1 MNTRDIA
8 KLFGGQTAL
17 AKLVGIQQ
25 SAVAYW
31 VKSNS
36 IPSKWH
42 AQLLEL
48 ALSHGI
54 ELQAADLIQG
64 GVDASTIKNAQEPSG
79 ETKQKDEGGTLMPR
93 SDLNTP
99 AADEI
104 PANSSRFLFYA
115 GSDGAVKVQV
125 VVANETVWASQRGMS
140 EIFGVDVTTI
150 NYHLKNI
157 YQTGELDRAAT
168 IGNFPIVQNEGGRQV
183 ERNTIEFYNLDVI
196 ISVGYRV
203 NSLQATQFRK
213 WATTILRDFL
223 IKGFALDDDR
233 LKQGN
238 QLFGKDYFDDLLERI
253 REIRASERR
262 FHQKITDI
270 YSQCSIDYDKNSP
283 ISYQFYAHVQDK
295 LHFAIHG
302 NTSAELIAKRADA
315 SKPHM
320 GLTTFKNAKTRGKVT
335 KQDVIVGKNYLK
347 ETEMDGLNRL
357 VSMYLDY
364 AENFARRQISMKMQD
379 WSDKLNDFLRFNA
392 YPVLESYGNTKRETA
407 EKRAFSEYEKFRVV
421 QDKEFKSDF
430 DRIVDEVRINK
441 KLPKS

>member
-17 AKLVGIQQ
+17 ARLVGIQQ
-25 SAVAYW
+25 SAIAYW

-42 AQLLEL
+42 AQLLDL
-48 ALSHGI
+48 ASSHGVD
-54 ELQAADLIQG
+54 LQAADLIQG
-64 GVDASTIKNAQEPSG
+64 GVDALIINNRQGADDVLASVVERNAPG
-79 ETKQKDEGGTLMPR
+79 LDTMPA
-93 SDLNTP
+93 S
-99 AADEI
+99 
-104 PANSSRFLFYA
+104 NSHFLFYA
-115 GSDGAVKVQV
+115 SSDGTVKVQV
-125 VVANETVWASQRGMS
+125 VVGNETVWASQKGMA
-140 EIFGVDVTTI
+140 EIFGVDVRTI
-150 NYHLKNI
+150 NEHLQNI
-157 YQTGELDRAAT
+157 FKSGELEESTVIR
-168 IGNFPIVQNEGGRQV
+168 NFRITALDEKNYD
-183 ERNTIEFYNLDVI
+183 TKFYNLDAI

-315 SKPHM
+315 NKPHM
-320 GLTTFKNAKTRGKVT
+320 GLTTFKNVKIQGKVT
-335 KQDVIVGKNYLK
+335 KLDVTVGKNYLNEK
-347 ETEMDGLNRL
+347 EIDELNRL
-357 VSMYLDY
+357 VDMYLGY
-364 AENFARRQISMKMQD
+364 VESFARRQIPMKMQD

-392 YPVLESYGNTKRETA
+392 YPVLDGYGNTKRDTA

-441 KLPKS
+441 KLPKA